1 MLSRRIDWVVC
12 HGVVGVDNLMT
23 DGFLTFLALLRGE
36 HILDLLSTLPT
47 LIAGTWAR
55 NIRRLEILWGFVIF
69 WDIIVHF
76 LIIWAWR
83 YWVVSSHLFH
93 HFSMILDDFRL
104 CDTFQIWFIGRGFE
118 RSIFCLLAFPM

>member
-1 MLSRRIDWVVC
+1 
-12 HGVVGVDNLMT
+12 MT
-23 DGFLTFLALLRGE
+23 DGSLTFHALLRGE